1 MARRRAVMSDLYGP
15 AADLAGD
22 AAALD
27 SLAAPAYVLYR
38 ASDHP
43 GAAPWAV
50 LDADTAGFERVYAA
64 DGFRVYR
71 RRP

>member
-1 MARRRAVMSDLYGP
+1 
-15 AADLAGD
+15 
-22 AAALD
+22 
-27 SLAAPAYVLYR
+27 
-38 ASDHP
+38 
-43 GAAPWAV
+43 V